1 MLGSITNTLKKI
13 FGDKSDKDIKVS
25 MPLVN
30 KSNEIFATLQNIS
43 NDELRAK
50 TATLKAKNK
59 NANKTSED
67 EIDTLNKHVADNPQM
82 EIRDNEAIFKQVD
95 DLTKK
100 IDQTI
105 ESVLLEILPEAFAI
119 VKETANRFKNN
130 ETLIVTA
137 TDFDRD
143 LAATRDRKSVV

>member
-30 KSNEIFATLQNIS
+30 KSNEIFATLQNIT

-50 TATLKAKNK
+50 TAALKAKIK
-59 NANKTSED
+59 EATQASEE
-67 EIDTLNKHVADNPQM
+67 EIEALNKQVADNPQM
-82 EIRDNEAIFKQVD
+82 EIHEKEAMFKQVD
-95 DLTKK
+95 NITKK
-100 IDQTI
+100 IDEII

-119 VKETANRFKNN
+119 VKE
-130 ETLIVTA
+130 
-137 TDFDRD
+137 
-143 LAATRDRKSVV
+143 